1 MRLAVWISNSI
12 LYNLDKSRF
21 SSQKQSKWSSVQLCL
36 CPASYFQTSVCVQLP
51 KKRSVSPCIKSISL
65 FLLIRD
71 CCPSVCFT
79 KLLTTK
85 IHIHKEYKLSLSNF
99 QVCLN
104 LERTILSIINSRDAS
119 ELYLSFHRLGT
130 TTHLSTNLLKSSNSV
145 TVLINEYFLT

>member
-71 CCPSVCFT
+71 CCPSVYFT

-85 IHIHKEYKLSLSNF
+85 IHICTNVHKEYKLSLSNF

-104 LERTILSIINSRDAS
+104 LERTILSIINSETR
-119 ELYLSFHRLGT
+119 LSFTSLF
-130 TTHLSTNLLKSSNSV
+130 
-145 TVLINEYFLT
+145 TVLPPLLTYLPNF